1 MDATWWTNPKELDAQ
16 QRAVVSIPILSD
28 VLVLGPPGSGKT
40 NLMLLRA
47 SFLEGAN
54 EKDFV
59 VLVFNRS
66 LKEFLVSGAVHY
78 NFPQERIKSYI
89 QWGREILRENGVTLD
104 DSLGFEEARTAV
116 GKELVAISAK
126 GLSSNKIDFIL
137 LDEAQDYSEAELN
150 LLRTLCKR
158 IFAVGDTRQ
167 MIYAK
172 PEALTAFRGT
182 MTHTPV
188 LVHHYRNGLKI
199 CRLADGIIGQL
210 DSPDGMEATA
220 NYDEASNPSTVK
232 CHRGL
237 SLDQQVAMAIDE
249 IRVQLR
255 AYPEHDLIGV
265 MVPKRSD
272 LSLVWK
278 AISKSDIGGNAVL
291 QSSDDGYNSL
301 DGSKRVVV
309 STIHSAKGLEFR
321 ACHIL
326 CMDTITKFPTQKKM
340 AYTACTRAKTSLR
353 IYCSGTLPSY
363 LDHGLDAL
371 EPKPAEPVLDDL
383 FRTK

>member
-47 SFLEGAN
+47 SFLDGAN

-78 NFPQERIKSYI
+78 NFPQQRIKSFI
-89 QWGREILRENGVTLD
+89 QWGREILRENGVPID
-104 DSLGFEEARTAV
+104 DSLGFEEARAAV
-116 GKELVAISAK
+116 GDALAAISAK
-126 GLSSNKIDFIL
+126 GLSSNKINFIL

-172 PEALTAFRGT
+172 PEALTAFKQA
-182 MTHTPV
+182 MSHTPV

-232 CHRGL
+232 CHRNL
-237 SLDQQVAMAIDE
+237 SLDQQVSLAIDE

-272 LSLVWK
+272 LSLVWQK
-278 AISKSDIGGNAVL
+278 ISQSDIAPFAVL
-291 QSSDDGYNSL
+291 QSSDDGYNAL

-326 CMDTITKFPTQKKM
+326 CMETITKFPAQKKM

-371 EPKPAEPVLDDL
+371 DPKPAEPALDDL